1 MASVKDIRSA
11 CDEVKE
17 HLLLNNYKDAM
28 MLMAQ
33 ITIEV
38 IEHLIDENLIVSKG
52 YEEDLKTLLTNNII
66 NQNTEHNFETLI
78 ISGVQAHNGVEIP
91 REHAEMALEVLES
104 EMNVLFKNDKLP
116 SDAENNVEKAKLH
129 TENENGSSPKVFE
142 YNEDDDNGVIS
153 GSFEDVGTDDKPAFF
168 SKNENEVDFRQK
180 ERIRQTLINQENKNI
195 KKINIKAVLLLLA
208 PIVVIILVII
218 GIRGCI
224 SNMGNREA
232 QNNTPT
238 FEEGPGYDNNLIE
251 PVETTTEI
259 ETTTEAGYY
268 IVTGE
273 AINIRTQA
281 NTNSSILARV
291 TTGDRVQVI
300 SFYDND
306 WAIIRYNGRDAFIS
320 RQYIEKDSSQAAPA
334 AQYTEE

>member
-1 MASVKDIRSA
+1 MASVKEIRNA

-38 IEHLIDENLIVSKG
+38 IEYLIDENLIVSKG

-78 ISGVQAHNGVEIP
+78 ISGVQAHNGVDIP
-91 REHAEMALEVLES
+91 REHAEMALQVLES
-104 EMNVLFKNDKLP
+104 EMNELFSSSRLP
-116 SDAENNVEKAKLH
+116 SDSENNIEKAKLH
-129 TENENGSSPKVFE
+129 AASNQSSPKVFE
-142 YNEDDDNGVIS
+142 YNEADENKVIS
-153 GSFEDVGTDDKPAFF
+153 GSYEDANKDDKPAFF
-168 SKNENEVDFRQK
+168 SNNNDEVDFRQK

-195 KKINIKAVLLLLA
+195 KRINKKAVLLLIM
-208 PIVVIILVII
+208 PIVFIILVIV

-224 SNMGNREA
+224 NRV
-232 QNNTPT
+232 NNRQVEIETPT
-238 FEEGPGYDNNLIE
+238 FEEASDTNLETAETLDSETE
-251 PVETTTEI
+251 PETTS
-259 ETTTEAGYY
+259 EAGYY

-281 NTNSSILARV
+281 NTTSSILARV

-320 RQYIEKDSSQAAPA
+320 RQYLRRDTTQAAPSA
-334 AQYTEE
+334 EFTEE

>member
-1 MASVKDIRSA
+1 MASVKEIRNA

-38 IEHLIDENLIVSKG
+38 IEYLIDENLIVSKG

-78 ISGVQAHNGVEIP
+78 ISGVQAHNGVDIP
-91 REHAEMALEVLES
+91 REHAEMALQVLES
-104 EMNVLFKNDKLP
+104 EMNELFANDKLP
-116 SDAENNVEKAKLH
+116 SDSENNVEKAKLH
-129 TENENGSSPKVFE
+129 ASDNSSPKVFE
-142 YNEDDDNGVIS
+142 YNEDDENGVIS
-153 GSFEDVGTDDKPAFF
+153 GSYEDGNTDDKPAFF
-168 SKNENEVDFRQK
+168 SNNDDEVDFRQK

-195 KKINIKAVLLLLA
+195 KRINKKAVLLLIA
-208 PIVVIILVII
+208 PIIFIILVII
-218 GIRGCI
+218 GIRSCV
-224 SNMGNREA
+224 SNMNNRQTNIE
-232 QNNTPT
+232 TST
-238 FEEGPGYDNNLIE
+238 FEEGPGTNLETLIDI
-251 PVETTTEI
+251 ETTTEP
-259 ETTTEAGYY
+259 ETTSEAGYY

-281 NTNSSILARV
+281 NTTSSILARV

-320 RQYIEKDSSQAAPA
+320 RQYLQRDTTQAAPPA
-334 AQYTEE
+334 EFTEE